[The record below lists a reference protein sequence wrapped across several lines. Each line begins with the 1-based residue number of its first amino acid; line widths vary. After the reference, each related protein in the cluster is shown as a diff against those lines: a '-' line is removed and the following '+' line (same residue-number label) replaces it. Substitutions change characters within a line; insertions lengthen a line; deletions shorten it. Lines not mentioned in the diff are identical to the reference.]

1 MRMKLLIG
9 QRMTMQFLFDPLRLV
24 SFDPFRLGGGK
35 GGTKNR
41 YLGQYPGLKKVAE
54 LGKL

>member
-1 MRMKLLIG
+1 MRMKLLVG

-24 SFDPFRLGGGK
+24 SFDPFRLGGE

-41 YLGQYPGLKKVAE
+41 YLEQYPGLKKVAE